1 MSDFT
6 SFTSFGLSSGSGNHD
21 CAGLVGQA
29 IDGRYT
35 LESQIGE
42 GGFGCVFLA
51 RQKSPNRQVAVKVQK
66 RAGLDSHR
74 MAKEADLL
82 ARLDDRG
89 IARVFEAGDW
99 ASPTGPR
106 IFVAMELIPDG
117 VPLHRYCAERRLSV
131 AERLDLFREVCRA
144 VSVAHREGII
154 HRDLK
159 PGNILVD
166 KHGQPRVIDFGISKL
181 VTADPDPASGGS
193 TGSSC
198 TKADETR
205 AGAFLGT
212 PTYAAPEQ
220 QHGRATPQSDVH
232 ALGMILKDD
241 LFADLERGTPARLA
255 AMVARCTASDPR
267 WRPRDAAQLVAEL
280 DRVMRAHARRRW
292 LPLQVAAGTAVLL
305 ASGFAVCL
313 FATRSAEPE
322 TSHTTASA
330 SSHPEHG
337 PLAVTFQESR
347 TAAGDPTS
355 MRLAT
360 TIGDKLALSVSGTA
374 TTIERRLQVAPAG
387 AIGIAFGDV
396 GSLVAASDITAWRV
410 WDLQTIDVS
419 SSPIFELRA
428 DAASSAHDGLLAV
441 SPDGSMLF
449 AQDGPRSLVAYAPRS
464 AARLGTASIEAND
477 PATRITSLAPTA
489 IGDAALVGLS
499 DGSVRRWAVTTGK
512 TGRCGPDHGPGAVLL
527 AATVDGA
534 RVASC
539 GGDGRVIVHDGMN
552 GEVLHA
558 SVPVPGTLTAI
569 CCGAPGDVLVATR
582 LPRGSGAAVMRLSY
596 SETGSLVVTGSTA
609 IVRSATALAY
619 TGCDVVAVGPDIEA
633 RLTGDQP
640 HSEAVAGVTSVTA
653 AARGPAPR

>member
-1 MSDFT
+1 M
-6 SFTSFGLSSGSGNHD
+6 SFTSFGLSSGSGNDD
-21 CAGLVGQA
+21 CAGLVGQT

-35 LESQIGE
+35 LESRIGE

-232 ALGMILKDD
+232 ALGMILKND
-241 LFADLERGTPARLA
+241 LFADLAGGTPTRLA
-255 AMVARCTASDPR
+255 AIVARCTATDAR
-267 WRPRDAAQLVAEL
+267 WRPRDAAQLVGEL
-280 DRVMRAHARRRW
+280 DRDIRMHSRRRW
-292 LPLQVAAGTAVLL
+292 LPMQLAAGTAVLL
-305 ASGFAVCL
+305 AGGFALRL
-313 FATRSAEPE
+313 FATHSPPTPPTTTSAG
-322 TSHTTASA
+322 
-330 SSHPEHG
+330 SHPEHG
-337 PLAVTFQESR
+337 TLVVTFQESR

-374 TTIERRLQVAPAG
+374 TIVRHRLQVAPAG
-387 AIGIAFGDV
+387 AVRLAFGGA
-396 GSLVAASDITAWRV
+396 GSLVAASDAKAWRV
-410 WDLQTIDVS
+410 WDLQSIDAS
-419 SSPIFELRA
+419 SSPIFELQS
-428 DAASSAHDGLLAV
+428 DARSSAHDGLLAV
-441 SPDGSMLF
+441 SPDGGTLF

-464 AARLGTASIEAND
+464 AARLGKASIEAD
-477 PATRITSLAPTA
+477 DQAARITSLAPTA
-489 IGDAALVGLS
+489 LGDAAVVGLS
-499 DGSVRRWAVTTGK
+499 DGSVRRWAIATGK
-512 TGRCGPDHGPGAVLL
+512 TNRCGPDHGPGAVLL
-527 AATVDGA
+527 AATVDGS

-539 GGDGRVIVHDGMN
+539 GGDGRVVVCDGTN
-552 GEVLHA
+552 GGVLHA
-558 SVPVPGTLTAI
+558 SPPLPGTLTAI
-569 CCGAPGDVLVATR
+569 CCGEPGDVLVATR
-582 LPRGSGAAVMRLSY
+582 LPRGNGAAVMRLSY
-596 SETGSLVVTGSTA
+596 GDTGPLVVTGSTA
-609 IVRSATALAY
+609 IETSAIALAY
-619 TGCDVVAVGPDIEA
+619 TGCDVVAVAPDFEA
-633 RLTGDQP
+633 RLTGNRLP
-640 HSEAVAGVTSVTA
+640 SAAVASVMSVTA

>member
-1 MSDFT
+1 MSNLM
-6 SFTSFGLSSGSGNHD
+6 SFTSFGLSSGSGNDD
-21 CAGLVGQA
+21 CAGLVGQT

-35 LESQIGE
+35 LESKIGE

-117 VPLHRYCAERRLSV
+117 VPLHRFCTERRLPV
-131 AERLDLFREVCRA
+131 TERLDLFREVCRA
-144 VSVAHREGII
+144 VSVAHQEGII

-166 KHGQPRVIDFGISKL
+166 RRGQPRVIDFGISKL
-181 VTADPDPASGGS
+181 VSAEPDPASGDS
-193 TGSSC
+193 TGSSG
-198 TKADETR
+198 TRADETR

-232 ALGMILKDD
+232 ALGMMLKND
-241 LFADLERGTPARLA
+241 LFADLKGGTPTRLA
-255 AMVARCTASDPR
+255 AIVARCTASDPR
-267 WRPRDAAQLVAEL
+267 LRPRDAAQLVAEL
-280 DRVMRAHARRRW
+280 DRDIRTHSRRRW
-292 LPLQVAAGTAVLL
+292 LPLQVAAGAAVLL
-305 ASGFAVCL
+305 ASGFVVRL
-313 FATRSAEPE
+313 FATPSAGSQAPQ
-322 TSHTTASA
+322 TTASA
-330 SSHPEHG
+330 GAHPEHG

-355 MRLAT
+355 KRLAT

-387 AIGIAFGDV
+387 ALRIVFGDA
-396 GSLVAASDITAWRV
+396 GSLVATSDVTGWRV
-410 WDLQTIDVS
+410 WDLQTIEAD
-419 SSPIFELRA
+419 SSPIFEA
-428 DAASSAHDGLLAV
+428 YTHASSSAHDGLLAV
-441 SPDGSMLF
+441 SPDGSTLF
-449 AQDGPRSLVAYAPRS
+449 AQDGPRSLITYAPRS

-477 PATRITSLAPTA
+477 PATRMTSLAATA
-489 IGDAALVGLS
+489 IGDAAVVGLS

-512 TGRCGPDHGPGAVLL
+512 TDRFGPDHGPGPVLL
-527 AATVDGA
+527 AATVDGS

-539 GGDGRVIVHDGMN
+539 GGDGKVIVHDGGN
-552 GEVLHA
+552 GKVLHA

-596 SETGSLVVTGSTA
+596 RDTGQLVVTGSTA

-619 TGCDVVAVGPDIEA
+619 TGCDVVVVGPDIEE

-640 HSEAVAGVTSVTA
+640 PSEAVAGVTSVTA
-653 AARGPAPR
+653 AARDPAPR